1 MAAAAA
7 RAREGGAAEA
17 AGAHPSGWR
26 TLADVHDAM
35 AAAVPS
41 LAPVKDAARGG
52 AFRIGGARVPREPHR
67 YSGRT
72 AMKAPRHMHEPPP
85 PVDPDAPFTFSME
98 GYQGRPPGS
107 LASHFHAPGWNS
119 VQALNRFQEEVG
131 GPLRGGDPGVRLVEP
146 SDEGA
151 FHLEGEAP
159 DPFRPREGKWR
170 VIPLHHCFGSEEL
183 SVLSPGIAERAP
195 EPYVA
200 LGPEDAQALGLDEG
214 EVVAVTVEA
223 TSRDLPLRILAHLP
237 RGCAGLPGGIPG
249 MEGPVP
255 ELRIGIE
262 RTRP

>member
-1 MAAAAA
+1 
-7 RAREGGAAEA
+7 
-17 AGAHPSGWR
+17 
-26 TLADVHDAM
+26 
-35 AAAVPS
+35 
-41 LAPVKDAARGG
+41 
-52 AFRIGGARVPREPHR
+52 
-67 YSGRT
+67 
-72 AMKAPRHMHEPPP
+72 
-85 PVDPDAPFTFSME
+85 
-98 GYQGRPPGS
+98 
-107 LASHFHAPGWNS
+107 
-119 VQALNRFQEEVG
+119 
-131 GPLRGGDPGVRLVEP
+131 VEP